1 MYIYLAGKP
10 ILPLQFELKPYE
22 NELHPHCRKFQISLT
37 KLPGSSPEWSK
48 HFLALNKFTFCET
61 GWIGF

>member
-22 NELHPHCRKFQISLT
+22 NELPPHCRKFQISLT

-48 HFLALNKFTFCET
+48 HFLANLN
-61 GWIGF
+61 